1 MKKNKNIVLTF
12 ISILVLLSLIGCSD
26 NTYINTY
33 KQDIELTDNENV
45 KQDSLDEYISKNL
58 NVTSDNGLYYIINNN
73 QPFIS
78 LDENSYNTFE
88 TYSELDELGRCG
100 VAYAN
105 ICKEIMPTEER
116 GEIGHIKP
124 SGWHTVKYDCVEGK
138 YLYNRCHLIGFQL
151 AGEND
156 NELNLIT
163 GTRAFNVDGML
174 PFENMIADYVKE
186 TDNHVLYRV
195 TPIFEEDNLIAYG
208 VLMEALSVEDNGEG
222 IKFNIFAKNIQDGIE
237 INYITGESSLSGEEL
252 SNTEETK
259 IYTENSDGIIY
270 ILNTESKKYHLES
283 CRYAES
289 MSEENRETFNGT
301 KEWLTDNGYE
311 PCGVCKP

>member
-1 MKKNKNIVLTF
+1 MKKNRNIVLTF
-12 ISILVLLSLIGCSD
+12 ISILVLASLIGCSND
-26 NTYINTY
+26 TYIDTY
-33 KQDIELTDNENV
+33 KQYIELTDNENV
-45 KQDSLDEYISKNL
+45 QQNSLDKYIRKNL
-58 NVTSDNGLYYIINNN
+58 NVTSDNGLYYIINDN
-73 QPFIS
+73 QPFIT
-78 LDENSYNTFE
+78 LDDNSHNTFE

-100 VAYAN
+100 AAYAN
-105 ICKEIMPTEER
+105 ICKELMPTEER

-124 SGWHTVKYDCVEGK
+124 SGWHTIKYDCVDGK

-156 NELNLIT
+156 NKLNLIT

-237 INYITGESSLSGEEL
+237 INYITGESCSIDEEL
-252 SNTEETK
+252 SNNEDKKT
-259 IYTENSDGIIY
+259 YTENTDGIIY
-270 ILNTESKKYHLES
+270 ILNIESKKYHLES
-283 CRYAES
+283 CRYVES

-301 KEWLTDNGYE
+301 KEWLADNGYE
-311 PCGVCKP
+311 QCGICKP